1 MGESSKSAVQ
11 SRSSELAS
19 SRTRAIALV
28 TPVCPRSEHAV
39 EDVQIISWTVC
50 KELVCMFDRV
60 GRYDAVELA
69 EMTLSMGLSSSHG
82 ESSFIFC
89 TSSRYQGDE
98 ETSNLGLES

>member
-1 MGESSKSAVQ
+1 MDE
-11 SRSSELAS
+11 
-19 SRTRAIALV
+19 
-28 TPVCPRSEHAV
+28 
-39 EDVQIISWTVC
+39 QIISWTVC

-89 TSSRYQGDE
+89 ASSRYQGDE